1 MSKALRWSEKWFRRG
16 LWLLAFVFAWFL
28 MGLGSTIVG
37 DLPQVEQQRTLD
49 DFLDSQRAPALKAGI
64 QQADRSE
71 RDLQAELEQLQL
83 QQQAAQASHR
93 AARDSFQQWLATRT
107 ATQRPD
113 QDDELVQRTRALD
126 NLRQAERAALAAVE
140 ARQQSLL
147 DVRQGRDRAQAELRE
162 LTEDARQR
170 FDSARRAQELRVF
183 AYRLALTL
191 PLLAL
196 AGWLFVRKRHT
207 NAWPFVWGFIIF
219 AGFAFFVE
227 LVPYLPSY
235 GGYVHYIVGIVI
247 TVLGGRHAIAA
258 LQRYQERQRQAET
271 LPDTERRQALDYDL
285 ALTRLAKGVCPGCE
299 RTVDLKDPAN
309 DFCPHCGICLHNRC
323 SACRT
328 RKNAFA
334 RYCHGCGEPA
344 AVNPGPAS
352 GAVDVPAPA
361 A

>member
-1 MSKALRWSEKWFRRG
+1 MSKALRWSEQWFRRG

-28 MGLGSTIVG
+28 TGLGSTIVG

-49 DFLDSQRAPALKAGI
+49 DFLDPQRAPALKAAI
-64 QQADRSE
+64 READRSE

-83 QQQAAQASHR
+83 QQQAAQANHR
-93 AARDSFQQWLATRT
+93 AARDSFQQWLATRS

-126 NLRQAERAALAAVE
+126 GLRQAERQALAAVE

-147 DVRQGRDRAQAELRE
+147 DVRQRRDRSQTELQQ
-162 LTEDARQR
+162 LQDGARQQ

-183 AYRLALTL
+183 GYRLALTL
-191 PLLAL
+191 PLLVV

-207 NAWPFVWGFIIF
+207 SAWPFVWGFIIF
-219 AGFAFFVE
+219 AGVAFFVE

-258 LQRYQERQRQAET
+258 LQRYQERQRQAEA
-271 LPDTERRQALDYDL
+271 LPDTERRRTLAYDVALG
-285 ALTRLAKGVCPGCE
+285 RLAKGVCPGCE
-299 RTVDLKDPAN
+299 RAVDLKDPAN
-309 DFCPHCGICLHNRC
+309 DFCPHCGIGLHNRC
-323 SACRT
+323 TACST

-344 AVNPGPAS
+344 AATEAPGS
-352 GAVDVPAPA
+352 A
-361 A
+361 AG